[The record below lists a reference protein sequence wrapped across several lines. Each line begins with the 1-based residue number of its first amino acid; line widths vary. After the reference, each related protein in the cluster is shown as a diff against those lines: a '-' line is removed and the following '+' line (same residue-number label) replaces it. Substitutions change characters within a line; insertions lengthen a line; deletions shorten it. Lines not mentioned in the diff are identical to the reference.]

1 MPFSRNSTLRIAVL
15 VLRVVLGG
23 IFIYAGYVKLVEPWQ
38 LFAAGIADYE
48 IVPMWAA
55 KFLAHTLPW
64 FEILIGLLLIMGRWF
79 RASTMSTS
87 LLLLVF
93 FSLMVRAFAGGKEIN
108 CGCFGPNELISWK
121 TLVRDGSMLAVS
133 LFLTAIAFRARWKPA

>member
-1 MPFSRNSTLRIAVL
+1 MPFSRNSALKIAVI

-23 IFIYAGYVKLVEPWQ
+23 IFIYAGYVKLAEPWQ

-48 IVPMWAA
+48 VVPMWAA

-64 FEILIGLLLIMGRWF
+64 FEVLIGLLLIVGRWF
-79 RASTMSTS
+79 RASTVSTS

-93 FSLMVRAFAGGKEIN
+93 FSLMVRAFAGGNEIN
-108 CGCFGPNELISWK
+108 CGCFGPNEPISWK

-133 LFLTAIAFRARWKPA
+133 LFLAAVAFRARRKPA